1 VDTFHGKEGIVRG
14 LGLGSEQLAMEF
26 SYTIRIAQKLE
37 GRLEQ
42 RQLTGAGGASFLEQR
57 LEVAVLDAPAFLF
70 FWRLGIKE

>member
-1 VDTFHGKEGIVRG
+1 MPLIFSVVSRV
-14 LGLGSEQLAMEF
+14 SASSPVAMQMC

>member
-1 VDTFHGKEGIVRG
+1 
-14 LGLGSEQLAMEF
+14 
-26 SYTIRIAQKLE
+26 
-37 GRLEQ
+37 LEQ